1 MRLFEYDE
9 RSLLA
14 SIPEMYAFQKVRGC
28 FPMIIQSIYNVH
40 HLAALGHI
48 YGLATQN

>member
-14 SIPEMYAFQKVRGC
+14 SIPEMYAFQKVIVV
-28 FPMIIQSIYNVH
+28 F
-40 HLAALGHI
+40 L
-48 YGLATQN
+48 

>member
-14 SIPEMYAFQKVRGC
+14 SIPEMYAFQKVIGC
-28 FPMIIQSIYNVH
+28 LCRPSVILTFTHP
-40 HLAALGHI
+40 
-48 YGLATQN
+48 

>member
-14 SIPEMYAFQKVRGC
+14 SIPKMYAFQKVIVV
-28 FPMIIQSIYNVH
+28 F
-40 HLAALGHI
+40 L
-48 YGLATQN
+48 